1 MMLFITTKKNT
12 GYKIK
17 REDWPISLSLI
28 NFLEIFSEE
37 LLTLLEAMIE
47 HLKLLKKS
55 LQIKS
60 NTKSTG
66 SLKDSSFTCHSCMLR
81 M

>member
-17 REDWPISLSLI
+17 RVDWPISLSLI